1 MLLLATQLNMLK
13 NILLLY
19 IICFGCYV
27 LFTREPDFFES
38 EKINVPIID
47 SNNFYKATFVIE
59 NKTYTVNANYLFRKF
74 NNQPIATIIYNPQ
87 KPQKASIYSI
97 WGYWLRWEE
106 LLVSSLLIV
115 GLYYLAT
122 SITQNPDAASLL
134 QQLDDET
141 KPQRKYT

>member
-1 MLLLATQLNMLK
+1 MLK
-13 NILLLY
+13 NIFSLY

-38 EKINVPIID
+38 EKITVSIID
-47 SNNFYKATFVIE
+47 SNNHYKANYVIE
-59 NKTYTVNANYLFRKF
+59 NRTYTINANYLFKRFK
-74 NNQPIATIIYNPQ
+74 NGEKITVLYNPQ
-87 KPQKASIYSI
+87 KPQLANVYSV

-106 LLVSSLLIV
+106 LLVSIFLII

-122 SITQNPDAASLL
+122 SITQNPNPESLL
-134 QQLDDET
+134 QQMEEED

>member
-1 MLLLATQLNMLK
+1 MLK
-13 NILLLY
+13 NIFSLY

-38 EKINVPIID
+38 EKITVSIID
-47 SNNFYKATFVIE
+47 SNSHYKANYIIE
-59 NKTYTVNANYLFRKF
+59 NKTYTVNANYLFKQF
-74 NNQPIATIIYNPQ
+74 KNGEKITVLYNPQ
-87 KPQKASIYSI
+87 KPQLANIYSV

-106 LLVSSLLIV
+106 LLVSTFLII

-122 SITQNPDAASLL
+122 SITQNPNPESLL
-134 QQLDDET
+134 QQKEEED

>member
-1 MLLLATQLNMLK
+1 MLK
-13 NILLLY
+13 NIFSLY

-38 EKINVPIID
+38 EKITVSIID
-47 SNNFYKATFVIE
+47 SNNHYKANYIIE
-59 NKTYTVNANYLFRKF
+59 NRTYTINANYLFKRFK
-74 NNQPIATIIYNPQ
+74 NGEKITVLYNPQ
-87 KPQKASIYSI
+87 KPQLANVYSV

-106 LLVSSLLIV
+106 LLVSIFLII

-122 SITQNPDAASLL
+122 SITQNPNPESLL
-134 QQLDDET
+134 QQMEEED

>member
-1 MLLLATQLNMLK
+1 MFK
-13 NILLLY
+13 NIFSLY

-38 EKINVPIID
+38 EKITVSIID
-47 SNNFYKATFVIE
+47 SNSHYKANYIIE
-59 NKTYTVNANYLFRKF
+59 NKTYTINANYLFKQF
-74 NNQPIATIIYNPQ
+74 KNGEKITVLYNPQ
-87 KPQKASIYSI
+87 KPQLANIYSV

-106 LLVSSLLIV
+106 LLVSTFLII

-122 SITQNPDAASLL
+122 SITQNPNPESLL
-134 QQLDDET
+134 QQMEEED

>member
-1 MLLLATQLNMLK
+1 MLK
-13 NILLLY
+13 NIFSLY

-38 EKINVPIID
+38 EKITVSIID
-47 SNNFYKATFVIE
+47 SNNHYKANYIIE
-59 NKTYTVNANYLFRKF
+59 NKTYTINANYLFKRFK
-74 NNQPIATIIYNPQ
+74 NGEKITVLYNPQ
-87 KPQKASIYSI
+87 KPQLANVYSV

-106 LLVSSLLIV
+106 LLVSIFLII

-122 SITQNPDAASLL
+122 SITQNPNPESLL
-134 QQLDDET
+134 QQMEEED

>member
-1 MLLLATQLNMLK
+1 MLK
-13 NILLLY
+13 NIFSLY

-38 EKINVPIID
+38 EKITVTIID
-47 SNNFYKATFVIE
+47 SNNHYKANYIIE
-59 NKTYTVNANYLFRKF
+59 NRTYTINANYLFKRFK
-74 NNQPIATIIYNPQ
+74 NGEKITVLYNPQ
-87 KPQKASIYSI
+87 KPQLANVYSV

-106 LLVSSLLIV
+106 LLVSIFLII

-122 SITQNPDAASLL
+122 SITQNPNPESLL
-134 QQLDDET
+134 QQMEEED

>member
-1 MLLLATQLNMLK
+1 MLK
-13 NILLLY
+13 NIFSLY

-38 EKINVPIID
+38 EKITVSIID
-47 SNNFYKATFVIE
+47 SNSHYKANYIIE
-59 NKTYTVNANYLFRKF
+59 NKTYTVNANYLFKQF
-74 NNQPIATIIYNPQ
+74 KNGEKITVLYNPQ
-87 KPQKASIYSI
+87 KPQLANIYSV

-106 LLVSSLLIV
+106 LLVSTFLII

-122 SITQNPDAASLL
+122 SITQNPNPESLL
-134 QQLDDET
+134 QQMEEED

>member
-1 MLLLATQLNMLK
+1 MLK
-13 NILLLY
+13 NIFSLY

-38 EKINVPIID
+38 EKITVSIID
-47 SNNFYKATFVIE
+47 SNNHYKANYIIE
-59 NKTYTVNANYLFRKF
+59 NRTYTINANYLFKRFK
-74 NNQPIATIIYNPQ
+74 NGEKIAVLYNPQ
-87 KPQKASIYSI
+87 KPQLANVYSV

-106 LLVSSLLIV
+106 LLVSIFLII

-122 SITQNPDAASLL
+122 SITQNPNPESLL
-134 QQLDDET
+134 QQMEEED

>member
-1 MLLLATQLNMLK
+1 MLK
-13 NILLLY
+13 NIFSLY

-38 EKINVPIID
+38 EKITVSIID
-47 SNNFYKATFVIE
+47 SNSHYKANYIIE
-59 NKTYTVNANYLFRKF
+59 NKTYTINANYLFKQF
-74 NNQPIATIIYNPQ
+74 KNGEKITVLYNPQ
-87 KPQKASIYSI
+87 KPQLANIYSV

-106 LLVSSLLIV
+106 LLVSTFLII

-122 SITQNPDAASLL
+122 SITQNPNPESLL
-134 QQLDDET
+134 QQMEEED